1 MKKNRIQIVLPEAAV
16 EKFEKQAKKQG
27 RSESNLGRKY
37 LMEGLSKDEQQEV
50 KK

>member
-1 MKKNRIQIVLPEAAV
+1 MKSKRVQIILPEAAV

-37 LMEGLSKDEQQEV
+37 LMEGLAKDDEKD